1 MLRFESQLSPVLFS
15 GSSLN
20 RGPGQPSKGGAQTT
34 ATGSVFSHRPLEI
47 TLKIE
52 TSLDVQKREVK
63 SHYPGPLALARGVRV
78 CEFMEVSKPL

>member
-1 MLRFESQLSPVLFS
+1 MLRFESQLYPRLFS

-20 RGPGQPSKGGAQTT
+20 RGPRQPNKPGVKTT
-34 ATGSVFSHRPLEI
+34 ATVSVFFHGPLEL

-63 SHYPGPLALARGVRV
+63 SHHPWPLSVERRGQSV
-78 CEFMEVSKPL
+78 